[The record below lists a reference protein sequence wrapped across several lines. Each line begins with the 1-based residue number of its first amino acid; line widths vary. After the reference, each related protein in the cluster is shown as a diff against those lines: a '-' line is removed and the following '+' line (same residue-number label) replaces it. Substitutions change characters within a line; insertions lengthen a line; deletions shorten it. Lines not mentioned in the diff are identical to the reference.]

1 MEKSAKISKPFKQA
15 VPVEARECYYCHEFG
30 HLIATCPSLKKRG
43 KTKFTKSVGFIQKLD
58 AQAGSSIDAAYDPF
72 VCQGMI
78 SLSGLD
84 QDMVSIAMLRD
95 TGSNQSFVLA
105 SFLPFSEESYCGSDI
120 LVQGIELGV
129 LKVPLHNVYIR
140 SGLVTGLV
148 KLAVRHKLPV
158 KGVALILGNDLAGG
172 KVLPMSRGY

>member
-1 MEKSAKISKPFKQA
+1 MLKFRSRLSKA
-15 VPVEARECYYCHEFG
+15 VPPSKRVNATIVTNFG

-120 LVQGIELGV
+120 LVQG
-129 LKVPLHNVYIR
+129 
-140 SGLVTGLV
+140 
-148 KLAVRHKLPV
+148 
-158 KGVALILGNDLAGG
+158 
-172 KVLPMSRGY
+172 MSWVC